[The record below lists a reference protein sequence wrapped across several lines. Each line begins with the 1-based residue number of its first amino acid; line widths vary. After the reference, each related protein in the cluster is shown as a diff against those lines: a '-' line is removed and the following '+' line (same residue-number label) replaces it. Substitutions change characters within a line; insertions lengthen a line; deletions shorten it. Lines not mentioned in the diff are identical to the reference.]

1 MTLEQPLTIFSSMD
15 PVQDKNDWRD
25 TYTMS
30 SRIRGKEDTSSGK
43 EFISQAVFRPEKKTG
58 LAGDR
63 AGSEGNKSGFAGD
76 RTGSAGNKSGLAGT
90 PHELAGDKT
99 GPGDNKEKPL
109 RTGSGPAMRNL
120 FSGEQNSARELTP
133 EEESGF
139 AEKKLRAREYDRA
152 KGRLRSLMETA
163 DVFLHSRETED
174 REKSSGEKKAGPGFS
189 VSCSRENIGSLM
201 NDFLEAASPLEQ
213 LLRENSFS
221 PEECLRNVL
230 IYEGMEC
237 GRKGITLR
245 ACRDSR
251 LPETVEGFGGI
262 LQRALCELLEQ
273 AISRTH
279 EGGTIT
285 VHTRAD
291 RPSGGFVNIYFR
303 IDDNGDRISEQEMQ
317 TLFESQTSEGTDRS
331 FRSGLFSAREAAT
344 LMGGS
349 IHARSGSSGSRFT
362 MAVTLRMHES

>member
-1 MTLEQPLTIFSSMD
+1 MYNSEKTMQSVG
-15 PVQDKNDWRD
+15 PV
-25 TYTMS
+25 
-30 SRIRGKEDTSSGK
+30 
-43 EFISQAVFRPEKKTG
+43 
-58 LAGDR
+58 
-63 AGSEGNKSGFAGD
+63 
-76 RTGSAGNKSGLAGT
+76 
-90 PHELAGDKT
+90 
-99 GPGDNKEKPL
+99 L
-109 RTGSGPAMRNL
+109 RES
-120 FSGEQNSARELTP
+120 FSGERNSAGKLTP
-133 EEESGF
+133 EEESGY
-139 AEKKLRAREYDRA
+139 AEKRLRAREYDRA
-152 KGRLRSLMETA
+152 KGRLTSLMEKA
-163 DVFLHSRETED
+163 DVFLRSREQEKQ
-174 REKSSGEKKAGPGFS
+174 EKSIGEKKTGPGFS

-230 IYEGMEC
+230 IYEGIEC
-237 GRKGITLR
+237 GKKGITLR

-251 LPETVEGFGGI
+251 LPEMVEGFGGI

-285 VHTRAD
+285 VHSRAD

-303 IDDNGDRISEQEMQ
+303 IDDNGEKISEKEMQ
-317 TLFESQTSEGTDRS
+317 TLFESQTSGGTDS
-331 FRSGLFSAREAAT
+331 PFRSGLFSAREAAT

-362 MAVTLRMHES
+362 MAVTLRVHEPG

>member
-1 MTLEQPLTIFSSMD
+1 MNNTEKTMQSGG
-15 PVQDKNDWRD
+15 PV
-25 TYTMS
+25 
-30 SRIRGKEDTSSGK
+30 
-43 EFISQAVFRPEKKTG
+43 
-58 LAGDR
+58 
-63 AGSEGNKSGFAGD
+63 
-76 RTGSAGNKSGLAGT
+76 
-90 PHELAGDKT
+90 
-99 GPGDNKEKPL
+99 L
-109 RTGSGPAMRNL
+109 RES
-120 FSGEQNSARELTP
+120 FSGERNSAGKLTP
-133 EEESGF
+133 EEESGY
-139 AEKKLRAREYDRA
+139 AEKRLRAREYDRA
-152 KGRLRSLMETA
+152 KGRLTSLMEKA
-163 DVFLHSRETED
+163 DVFLRSREQEKQ
-174 REKSSGEKKAGPGFS
+174 EKSIGEKKTGPGFS

-230 IYEGMEC
+230 IYEGIEC
-237 GRKGITLR
+237 GKKGITLR

-285 VHTRAD
+285 VHSRAD

-303 IDDNGDRISEQEMQ
+303 IDDNGEKISEKEMQ
-317 TLFESQTSEGTDRS
+317 TLFESRTSGGTDS
-331 FRSGLFSAREAAT
+331 PFRSGLFSAREAAT

-362 MAVTLRMHES
+362 MAVTLRVHEPG